1 MQDPSRLFPFIT
13 VNRCC
18 WLIYIKGA
26 PKVLARAA
34 ELQNPIRPS
43 GDHVFLASMPT
54 LSPEPHERYKTV
66 LPDRWDRFPP
76 TKAQI
81 VNYQLKDKRTWRHEL
96 RHDAESVLWLLVWWA
111 VHAWPVT
118 VRDWDDSRYIPHG
131 PYKSLVGDA
140 MARGTYM
147 CVFPKDALH
156 QHYCGLLP
164 LLVKLT
170 SQLSGD
176 YHWAVDGIFTH
187 PDFVHEAF
195 QRHIFEFLVNNKG
208 ASFMDL
214 QRRNSPRPVA
224 KAPKLLPYAHHR
236 LDGWVDG
243 LRTLHPY

>member
-1 MQDPSRLFPFIT
+1 
-13 VNRCC
+13 
-18 WLIYIKGA
+18 
-26 PKVLARAA
+26 
-34 ELQNPIRPS
+34 
-43 GDHVFLASMPT
+43 MPT

-224 KAPKLLPYAHHR
+224 KRLNCYRIRITDPTAGSMGFGLSTLTKLACR
-236 LDGWVDG
+236 LSTLVTLDVWIRFLFYCNGCMDGSN
-243 LRTLHPY
+243 RMSK